1 MRFNLGDYIA
11 VYCSDQHAWI
21 EQDIKTPLLSPPNS
35 TILLRSIDLTDN
47 HMLLGFAERVLS
59 LSCTPATVQSP
70 SKRSFSAAG
79 MHLSQLDGITLPL
92 KRQRKTSSNNPL
104 SPVLVSPQST
114 ITLPLTKS
122 PSPTV
127 TSPLSLTSGDSDT
140 SPVLVPAGAQARFPW
155 KYACDMVPRLQLFVN
170 LSDDQMIQ
178 TLFATTFPN
187 CAYTKATFYKHRA
200 AYRAAIENSSDRVE
214 CAVNAGYSLA
224 GQWNTLLAEIKANA
238 LSLTGS
244 NGSAS
249 DSDVTC
255 MCNLIYYFHNWLILV
270 LQVLPRLRVY
280 YQ

>member
-1 MRFNLGDYIA
+1 
-11 VYCSDQHAWI
+11 
-21 EQDIKTPLLSPPNS
+21 
-35 TILLRSIDLTDN
+35 
-47 HMLLGFAERVLS
+47 
-59 LSCTPATVQSP
+59 
-70 SKRSFSAAG
+70 

-92 KRQRKTSSNNPL
+92 KRQRKTSSNIPL

-140 SPVLVPAGAQARFPW
+140 SPVLAPAGAQARFPW
-155 KYACDMVPRLQLFVN
+155 KYACDMVLRLQLFVN
-170 LSDDQMIQ
+170 LSDNQMIQ

-187 CAYTKATFYKHRA
+187 CTYTKATFYKHCA
-200 AYRAAIENSSDRVE
+200 AYWAAIENSSDRVE
-214 CAVNAGYSLA
+214 CAVNAGYSRA

-244 NGSAS
+244 NGAS

-255 MCNLIYYFHNWLILV
+255 M
-270 LQVLPRLRVY
+270 
-280 YQ
+280 

>member
-1 MRFNLGDYIA
+1 VM
-11 VYCSDQHAWI
+11 
-21 EQDIKTPLLSPPNS
+21 
-35 TILLRSIDLTDN
+35 
-47 HMLLGFAERVLS
+47 
-59 LSCTPATVQSP
+59 
-70 SKRSFSAAG
+70 
-79 MHLSQLDGITLPL
+79 
-92 KRQRKTSSNNPL
+92 
-104 SPVLVSPQST
+104 
-114 ITLPLTKS
+114 
-122 PSPTV
+122 
-127 TSPLSLTSGDSDT
+127 SPLSLTAGDSDM
-140 SPVLVPAGAQARFPW
+140 SPVLVPAPVTVQLNTSATVPAGAQARFPW

-214 CAVNAGYSLA
+214 CAVDAGYSPA
-224 GQWNTLLAEIKANA
+224 GQWNTLVAEIKANA

-249 DSDVTC
+249 GSDVTC
-255 MCNLIYYFHNWLILV
+255 MCNLIYYFHSWLILV